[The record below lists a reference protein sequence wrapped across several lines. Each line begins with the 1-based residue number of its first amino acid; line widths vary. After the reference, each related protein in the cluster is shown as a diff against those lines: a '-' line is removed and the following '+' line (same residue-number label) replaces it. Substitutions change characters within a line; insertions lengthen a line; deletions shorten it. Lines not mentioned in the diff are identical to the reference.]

1 MYVEHTHAIPAI
13 LLTGAVCCLAVR
25 LAVLAVG
32 WLAALK
38 EQGAR
43 GKGRGLLSA
52 AGLRSATP
60 QVLPP
65 HLAESTPWAL
75 CAQRRECAAA
85 LEYSLMLG
93 VMARLLYQDAASIFQ
108 GRTPPVAVGKHPVWP
123 HIAPH
128 HPGPSVKCS
137 PATPYRPPCSTRAEG
152 CLRL

>member
-85 LEYSLMLG
+85 LEYSLMLA
-93 VMARLLYQDAASIFQ
+93 VMARLLYRDASSIFQ
-108 GRTPPVAVGKHPVWP
+108 GSTPPSRCRKAPSM
-123 HIAPH
+123 APH
-128 HPGPSVKCS
+128 SPSPPGALSKMFTSHP
-137 PATPYRPPCSTRAEG
+137 APPPLQHQG
-152 CLRL
+152 